1 MSTIGLGAG
10 SLVSRGVRQSMAVVP
25 QTWFD
30 HGTLLSFMCPRGTL
44 NVQVTRHNGSLDQT
58 HEQSNLLNSL
68 IIVIL
73 AALATVAC
81 SSILFPPRP
90 PCYRPLPAYYGGQ
103 GSSSAAAAAAAAAA
117 TGSGSGPWGTGGSS
131 AAAAAAAAAASGGA
145 ANYGY
150 PGYPPVYPW

>member
-1 MSTIGLGAG
+1 
-10 SLVSRGVRQSMAVVP
+10 MA
-25 QTWFD
+25 
-30 HGTLLSFMCPRGTL
+30 LK
-44 NVQVTRHNGSLDQT
+44 
-58 HEQSNLLNSL
+58 
-68 IIVIL
+68 IVIL

-103 GSSSAAAAAAAAAA
+103 GSSAAAAAAAAAA